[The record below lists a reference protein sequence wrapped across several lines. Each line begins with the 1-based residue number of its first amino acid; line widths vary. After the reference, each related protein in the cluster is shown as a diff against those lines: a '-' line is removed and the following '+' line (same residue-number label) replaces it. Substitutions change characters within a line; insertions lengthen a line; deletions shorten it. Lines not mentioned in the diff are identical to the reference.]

1 MWKPGSAGYGFQ
13 ANPTNTALAA
23 SLHRR
28 CPCQHHRRL
37 VPPGTGSDGALD
49 AQSSSSIDYGAS
61 GARTSTNRGTL
72 GAHTSGHC
80 DAHPFT
86 GRGSSAHRS
95 PRHSSKG
102 GRGGEEAVHGG
113 ALRMAAPAAAHPH
126 RGRRRWFT
134 GVGVTAPLLFF
145 IWAAHGS
152 WAGSDRQQADS
163 AGPSPS
169 RLGRMACHLLG
180 PWPSQAFFFPLHS
193 CTKAYIYTH
202 TCYNYRV
209 LHVYF

>member
-72 GAHTSGHC
+72 GAHTSDHC

-113 ALRMAAPAAAHPH
+113 ALRMAAPAAA
-126 RGRRRWFT
+126 
-134 GVGVTAPLLFF
+134 V
-145 IWAAHGS
+145 HGS
-152 WAGSDRQQADS
+152 RGNR
-163 AGPSPS
+163 PSPLFHMGRS
-169 RLGRMACHLLG
+169 RLLGRIRPPAGRLGRAVTQPPGPHGVPSARAMAK
-180 PWPSQAFFFPLHS
+180 PSLFFLPTAFLH
-193 CTKAYIYTH
+193 
-202 TCYNYRV
+202 
-209 LHVYF
+209 